1 VSLLGISILAQ
12 PTRPSTL
19 PAKAAD
25 TATAVPVQPAN
36 AHEMTTADVSAFLD
50 GIMPQQLAREDIGG
64 AVVLVVKDGKILFAK
79 GYGYADIDKKTPVT
93 PDGTLFR
100 IASISKL
107 FTWTAVMQLVE
118 QGKLDLDRDVNDY
131 LDFKIPPTYAKPIT
145 LRNIMTHTAGF
156 AETFKDKAPPSPSEL
171 KPLGDYLKTHV
182 PKRIFPP
189 GVTPAYSNY
198 GASLAGYI
206 VQRVSGQP
214 FDDYIE
220 QHIMLPLGMQHTT
233 FRQPLPETLKP
244 MMSSGYTVASA
255 PAEPFQLAQDAPA
268 GSASITAMDISH
280 FMIAHLQDGRY
291 ENARILRPETAQWMH
306 ARQFAILP
314 QMNGMALG
322 FYEESRN
329 GHRIIGHGG
338 DLTCFHSDLHLVLD
352 AGVGFFVA
360 YNSMGKGEIIP
371 REAVWHQF
379 LDRYFPYELPAD
391 IAVATAAQDAITV
404 SGSYIGSRRFEGNI
418 MAVNNML
425 QAKIYAN
432 SDNTISSNMLRDL
445 NGNPKRFREIGPLL
459 FRDVNGQDL
468 VGFKR
473 DDSGRLFAGGY
484 MPTMVFQREPWH
496 RSSTFNL
503 AVIGGSLA
511 VCLLTLLLWPI
522 AYFTRRHYGQALK
535 LNHVL
540 RKLRVWVRVTCAID
554 LIFVAAFAKFISLAI
569 KNWGAFGSRMDPWI
583 HLLQLIGWLGV
594 LGTGIML
601 WNAVESWRDRER
613 GIWSKLGDTLIVLA
627 SVGFSWFVVS
637 WNMLNWTL
645 NY

>member
-1 VSLLGISILAQ
+1 
-12 PTRPSTL
+12 
-19 PAKAAD
+19 
-25 TATAVPVQPAN
+25 
-36 AHEMTTADVSAFLD
+36 MTTADVSAFLD

-268 GSASITAMDISH
+268 GSASITAMDIKC
-280 FMIAHLQDGRY
+280 IADGGAYASMSPFVTWRSVVQATGPY
-291 ENARILRPETAQWMH
+291 YCENVKTDVFAVYTNNNYTGAMRGFGVQLPRGVAWGGRRGCGGERSCPTRGATPRRPPRPVPGW
-306 ARQFAILP
+306 
-314 QMNGMALG
+314 
-322 FYEESRN
+322 
-329 GHRIIGHGG
+329 HRRPPPAA
-338 DLTCFHSDLHLVLD
+338 
-352 AGVGFFVA
+352 AG
-360 YNSMGKGEIIP
+360 P
-371 REAVWHQF
+371 RCG
-379 LDRYFPYELPAD
+379 R
-391 IAVATAAQDAITV
+391 
-404 SGSYIGSRRFEGNI
+404 
-418 MAVNNML
+418 
-425 QAKIYAN
+425 
-432 SDNTISSNMLRDL
+432 
-445 NGNPKRFREIGPLL
+445 
-459 FRDVNGQDL
+459 
-468 VGFKR
+468 
-473 DDSGRLFAGGY
+473 RLF
-484 MPTMVFQREPWH
+484 
-496 RSSTFNL
+496 
-503 AVIGGSLA
+503 
-511 VCLLTLLLWPI
+511 
-522 AYFTRRHYGQALK
+522 
-535 LNHVL
+535 
-540 RKLRVWVRVTCAID
+540 
-554 LIFVAAFAKFISLAI
+554 
-569 KNWGAFGSRMDPWI
+569 
-583 HLLQLIGWLGV
+583 
-594 LGTGIML
+594 
-601 WNAVESWRDRER
+601 
-613 GIWSKLGDTLIVLA
+613 
-627 SVGFSWFVVS
+627 
-637 WNMLNWTL
+637 
-645 NY
+645 